1 MAKQVV
7 GQAKFQVPGGAATPA
22 PPVGTSLGKFGIN
35 LGQFVSAFNERTK
48 EYNGTPIPVVVT
60 VYSDRTFE
68 FVTKSPP
75 AAALLKQAAGI
86 ASGSGE
92 PNKKKVGKVTPRTN
106 RRYLQQENGRLE
118 RPRPR
123 ACRPHDRRYRA
134 QHGPGGRRLVMVK
147 STKAMKAMAAKAPS
161 SKDPLP
167 LADAIAILKSFPAR
181 KFDQS
186 VEIHMKLGIDPA
198 QADQLVRGSVVLP
211 HGIGKTQRIVVFA
224 KGDLATA
231 AQAGRCG

>member
-92 PNKKKVGKVTPRTN
+92 PNKKKVGKVT
-106 RRYLQQENGRLE
+106 
-118 RPRPR
+118 
-123 ACRPHDRRYRA
+123 
-134 QHGPGGRRLVMVK
+134 
-147 STKAMKAMAAKAPS
+147 
-161 SKDPLP
+161 
-167 LADAIAILKSFPAR
+167 
-181 KFDQS
+181 
-186 VEIHMKLGIDPA
+186 
-198 QADQLVRGSVVLP
+198 
-211 HGIGKTQRIVVFA
+211 
-224 KGDLATA
+224 A
-231 AQAGRCG
+231 AQIEDICNKKMADLNARDLEHAVRMIEGTARSMGLEVEG

>member
-7 GQAKFQVPGGAATPA
+7 GQAKFQVPGGQATPA

-75 AAALLKQAAGI
+75 AAALLKAAAGI

-92 PNKKKVGKVTPRTN
+92 PNKKKVGKVSREQIEDICN
-106 RRYLQQENGRLE
+106 KKMADLNARDLE
-118 RPRPR
+118 
-123 ACRPHDRRYRA
+123 H
-134 QHGPGGRRLVMVK
+134 
-147 STKAMKAMAAKAPS
+147 AARM
-161 SKDPLP
+161 
-167 LADAIAILKSFPAR
+167 IEGTAR
-181 KFDQS
+181 S
-186 VEIHMKLGIDPA
+186 MGLEVEG
-198 QADQLVRGSVVLP
+198 
-211 HGIGKTQRIVVFA
+211 
-224 KGDLATA
+224 
-231 AQAGRCG
+231 